1 MTPTTAGR
9 LSIWIE
15 DANPIYRRGLT
26 ACLESEGI
34 RVAGET
40 DRLERAVGTADAAV
54 LIFDASSGHLGEVV
68 NLQRG
73 ADVALVALVRDQH
86 DPALIDAIE
95 AGVAGIL
102 LREELS
108 PASLVAALRTVAT
121 GQSAVPARL
130 LAKILESAARGKRH
144 AAFDIGAREV
154 SVLRELAAGCDTNE
168 IASSLAYSERMVK
181 RIVHDLLV
189 KMGCRNRVQ
198 AVALAV
204 RHGLI

>member
-1 MTPTTAGR
+1 M
-9 LSIWIE
+9 SVWID

-26 ACLESEGI
+26 ACLEAEGI
-34 RVAGET
+34 HVAGES
-40 DRLERAVGTADAAV
+40 DRLARRIETAEATA
-54 LIFDASSGHLGEVV
+54 LIFDASGGRLGEVV

-73 ADVALVALVRDQH
+73 SEAGLVALVRDQH
-86 DPALIDAIE
+86 DPALVDAIE
-95 AGVAGIL
+95 AGISGVL

-108 PASLVAALRTVAT
+108 PPSLTAALRTVAT

-144 AAFDIGAREV
+144 AAFDVGGREV
-154 SVLRELAAGCDTNE
+154 AVLRQLAEGHDTGE
-168 IASSLAYSERMVK
+168 IADTLAYSERMVK

-189 KMGCRNRVQ
+189 KMNCRNRAH